1 MPYLGNEPA
10 VAYTSTTKDSFSG
23 DASTTDFTM
32 SKSANV
38 NAVRVVVENV
48 VQNPTVAY
56 TCSGTTLSFTSAPP
70 TGTSNIYVV
79 HLGPPAATVAP
90 PSTINN
96 PTTFTGGVTL
106 KNETPEDTDGG
117 RESIVTFQGT
127 QSGSEISTLA
137 QIQASHDATA
147 DDQKGDLIF
156 RTNDGSDG
164 ASPTERLRID
174 SAGSIITAS
183 LGTDNVHLG
192 EGAGAAIVSGA
203 INNVA
208 IGKNA
213 LTSMTTSDYNT
224 AVGMNAA
231 TAVTTGQRNT
241 ALGYG
246 ALQTDTQGSRNVA
259 LGFNSL
265 GTQNFTSATDT
276 YNIGIG
282 YDAGGAVTTGSL
294 NTIIGG
300 LAGDALSTGDSNTV
314 VGQNALSSDTQG
326 DLNTAIGISALQN
339 QNFTSAGTDVYNTAV
354 GAFAGH
360 AITDGARNTIIGGL
374 AGSNATSTEDST
386 LIGYYAGGNGT
397 MTGHDNVCV
406 GAYAGYN
413 VTAGRNVLVGKFAGA
428 SNIYLTNG
436 VANVLIGD
444 SVRVNAA
451 GMSNAIVMGELVTG
465 TGNNAF
471 TFGNGATDSNI
482 NFGATSIT
490 APSDE
495 RYKEEIATST
505 AGLSFINDLRPVT
518 FKWKKAKDVPSDHD
532 AYVADGEEGCDNRVM
547 LSTGETNHGFIAQE
561 VKTAIDNHSEI
572 KDGFKM
578 WSEDYREDEEGKA
591 LADGRQRVAPSELV
605 PILTKA
611 IQELSVKNDA
621 LESENTAIKARLDA
635 LEAG

>member
-1 MPYLGNEPA
+1 
-10 VAYTSTTKDSFSG
+10 
-23 DASTTDFTM
+23 M
-32 SKSANV
+32 SRARDL
-38 NAVRVVVENV
+38 ADRVLHNR
-48 VQNPTVAY
+48 T
-56 TCSGTTLSFTSAPP
+56 
-70 TGTSNIYVV
+70 
-79 HLGPPAATVAP
+79 H
-90 PSTINN
+90 
-96 PTTFTGGVTL
+96 
-106 KNETPEDTDGG
+106 EDTEGG
-117 RESIVTFQGT
+117 RESNLTFKGE
-127 QSGSEISTLA
+127 QSGGEISTLA
-137 QIQASHDATA
+137 QIQASHDGTA
-147 DDQKGDLIF
+147 DDEKADLIF
-156 RTNDGSDG
+156 KTNDGSDG
-164 ASPTERLRID
+164 ASPTERMRISSD
-174 SAGSIITAS
+174 GSISTAT
-183 LGTDNVHLG
+183 LGTDNVKLG
-192 EGAGAAIVSGA
+192 EGAGAAIVSGG
-203 INNVA
+203 NYNVA

-213 LTSMTTSDYNT
+213 LTSNTTGDNNTAVGFEALEENTTGSHNVAVGHQALDAATTASYNT
-224 AVGMNAA
+224 AVGRIAA
-231 TAVTTGQRNT
+231 TALTVGARNT

-246 ALQTDTQGSRNVA
+246 ALQTDTQGSRSVG
-259 LGFNSL
+259 LGFNAL

-300 LAGDALSTGDSNTV
+300 LAGDAISDGDSNTV
-314 VGQNALSSDTQG
+314 VGQNALTSETRG

-339 QNFTSAGTDVYNTAV
+339 QNFTSAGSDVYNTAV

-374 AGSNATSTEDST
+374 AGSNATSADDST

-413 VTAGRNVLVGKFAGA
+413 VTAGRNVVIGRFAAA
-428 SNIYLTNG
+428 SNVYLTTG
-436 VANVLIGD
+436 VANVIIGD
-444 SVRVNAA
+444 QARVNAS

-532 AYVADGEEGCDNRVM
+532 AYIADGEEGCDNRVM

-611 IQELSVKNDA
+611 VQELSAKVDA